1 MNIREKIS
9 SVIVGAKKYLQQI
22 SYEEPRLESVFQDQF
37 FLEFYYLY
45 PNVSSATFAAKT
57 DILQTKID
65 QYTMEKYGLDF
76 FQLCNKYRIEHFL
89 GKNAL
94 VVSDD
99 KLDNSSLKGSGFT
112 NLVEF
117 KNAFN
122 IYAPISLN

>member
-1 MNIREKIS
+1 MNLREKIS

-37 FLEFYYLY
+37 FLELYYLY

-65 QYTMEKYGLDF
+65 QYTMEKYGLEF
-76 FQLCNKYRIEHFL
+76 FQLCNKHRIEHFL